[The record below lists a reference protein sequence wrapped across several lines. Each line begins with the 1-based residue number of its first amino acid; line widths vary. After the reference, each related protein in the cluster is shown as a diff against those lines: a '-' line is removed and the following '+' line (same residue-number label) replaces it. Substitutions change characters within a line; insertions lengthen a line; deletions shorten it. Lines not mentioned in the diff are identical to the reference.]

1 MTSRSALT
9 VSVPRIECSERVTDL
24 KKRVRQAALRA
35 RFERVEVHAFGSSVN
50 GFGDETSDIDLV
62 LDVPEEIL
70 EQIVPWSYLRDLVPA
85 TLDYLSDYLVQEG
98 FQVREKVLSAKVPI
112 LKLTID
118 GVECDLSCNNLLPVF
133 NTKLLSLY
141 AEKDP
146 RVVEMARR
154 VKTWA
159 KKEGVHGATNGHL
172 SSYTFNLMVIFYMQ
186 QKGGLPCL
194 QTNADNHPQWYG
206 ERSGRKAWNVFI
218 DEAPRAETELQHHR
232 DAATLRRFAQFL
244 TDDKDFSWGRD
255 VISIRQGKVLPID
268 SMCFRELN
276 RRLRDWDDNLL
287 HIEDP
292 FDISRNLSCVFSPG
306 SNRRLWNAV
315 RRLAKEPG
323 AATLVSYP
331 AGHFQS
337 EPSRVAGNSMAFQ
350 GPTKA
355 GRREDPAETET
366 SPPANFFLMRNHTDD
381 PASTARY
388 PAPSGPAQPA
398 AFAPEN
404 VNPGTFS
411 SALMW
416 LDEGLRQKEEEEAPL
431 KKQSRTS
438 RISSQKS
445 GSLAKVKKWS
455 TAPLAKGER
464 LRFEGHFQKKTTH
477 VGQSC
482 TSPTKLLEELLAGSG
497 GSLQFARAK
506 DLTGTR
512 FPRLVAAPD
521 VLRRACKSTAVP
533 ADTDTLGAVP
543 EATPRGELQRL
554 YWAAADILEADAHF
568 ETSGS
573 VDPDWQVTV
582 ADTMAGGPE
591 VSDAGLPPLPVDGGT
606 GAPLP
611 SNTAPVDPAP
621 VWQVCSIELRGIR
634 FRGLCA
640 LLVRLAPIGLCRQLT
655 SSWDGL
661 ACAVLGLCG
670 GLGLDFVVA
679 SSGYF
684 VVSAGSG
691 LCALAAFQWARLS
704 GLLFAV
710 ANAPGAVNEGR
721 LKAAQLPFEAGT
733 IVIAELRSSVAGE
746 DDGSTLMERSSRMA
760 AMRAKLGAWPSSD
773 QGFTHHSGNS
783 KRFTSRRKL
792 LEVPFGYKPF
802 ADPLGCYE
810 QAQHQP
816 VLSNNNACQGNPRH
830 LTPRQVFC
838 NCSGAHPAAENF
850 ARSGEL
856 EGYCLV
862 AENARADGVVAEYA
876 LLVASSIFAPERWEQ
891 LLCWGNTGRVSSVK
905 LRRVRCTGA
914 SRGLTDAE
922 FLIPDG
928 IHFKFNQ
935 RVPQGCPLDMQ
946 EVQQMSH
953 ATKPS
958 MLRVGNFMWVHL
970 VP

>member
-438 RISSQKS
+438 RISRVTSRHHDSPSAQSPQEIASGFWKS
-445 GSLAKVKKWS
+445 PSYVAIQVGGSPRCAPEGLQEYRSAS
-455 TAPLAKGER
+455 PTTAGTASDSPREESFWKCLLG
-464 LRFEGHFQKKTTH
+464 
-477 VGQSC
+477 
-482 TSPTKLLEELLAGSG
+482 TSPS
-497 GSLQFARAK
+497 R
-506 DLTGTR
+506 
-512 FPRLVAAPD
+512 
-521 VLRRACKSTAVP
+521 
-533 ADTDTLGAVP
+533 
-543 EATPRGELQRL
+543 
-554 YWAAADILEADAHF
+554 
-568 ETSGS
+568 
-573 VDPDWQVTV
+573 
-582 ADTMAGGPE
+582 
-591 VSDAGLPPLPVDGGT
+591 
-606 GAPLP
+606 
-611 SNTAPVDPAP
+611 
-621 VWQVCSIELRGIR
+621 IR
-634 FRGLCA
+634 WG
-640 LLVRLAPIGLCRQLT
+640 VM
-655 SSWDGL
+655 S
-661 ACAVLGLCG
+661 
-670 GLGLDFVVA
+670 
-679 SSGYF
+679 
-684 VVSAGSG
+684 
-691 LCALAAFQWARLS
+691 RLS
-704 GLLFAV
+704 TSQSSPTTTPV
-710 ANAPGAVNEGR
+710 
-721 LKAAQLPFEAGT
+721 KA
-733 IVIAELRSSVAGE
+733 
-746 DDGSTLMERSSRMA
+746 
-760 AMRAKLGAWPSSD
+760 
-773 QGFTHHSGNS
+773 TH
-783 KRFTSRRKL
+783 
-792 LEVPFGYKPF
+792 
-802 ADPLGCYE
+802 A
-810 QAQHQP
+810 
-816 VLSNNNACQGNPRH
+816 
-830 LTPRQVFC
+830 
-838 NCSGAHPAAENF
+838 
-850 ARSGEL
+850 
-856 EGYCLV
+856 
-862 AENARADGVVAEYA
+862 
-876 LLVASSIFAPERWEQ
+876 I
-891 LLCWGNTGRVSSVK
+891 
-905 LRRVRCTGA
+905 
-914 SRGLTDAE
+914 
-922 FLIPDG
+922 
-928 IHFKFNQ
+928 
-935 RVPQGCPLDMQ
+935 
-946 EVQQMSH
+946 
-953 ATKPS
+953 
-958 MLRVGNFMWVHL
+958 
-970 VP
+970 